1 MDNTDTF
8 HILALDGGGT
18 RGIYTAQ
25 LLAKMEQDFGTSIKA
40 CFDLIVGTSTG
51 AIIAGAAVSDIPMAD
66 IVELFETEAPHIFR
80 KRWYRIP
87 LFLSKYPSEQLALV
101 IAKHIPATPLGEI
114 TTPLM
119 ITSSEIAK
127 SEVHIFRSGYGSR
140 DTDKTVS
147 LRDAILASCAAPTF
161 FAPKYVSVDGTA
173 ECAYY
178 LLADGG
184 LWANNPST
192 IAFTEAL
199 SAFGKDAREIRI
211 LSIGTGHSVNMYQQ
225 RRGWGFIT
233 GWGGAKLTSYVMTL
247 QSQASAHTAKLLLKE
262 NYLRINPEIDFWELD
277 TLTQLDNL
285 TSLAERDF
293 EKHAAEI
300 RAFISKTDFRK
311 GSRAQL
317 ASTTKI
323 R

>member
-1 MDNTDTF
+1 MGNTDPF

-25 LLAKMEQDFGTSIKA
+25 LLAKIEQAFETSIKTY
-40 CFDLIVGTSTG
+40 FDLIVGTSTG
-51 AIIAGAAVSDIPMAD
+51 AIIAGAAVSDIPMTD
-66 IVELFETEAPHIFR
+66 IVELFETETPHIFR

-87 LFLSKYPSEQLALV
+87 LFFSKYPSEQLAQI

-119 ITSSEIAK
+119 ITSSEITK
-127 SEVHIFRSGYGSR
+127 SEVHIFRSNYGSH
-140 DTDKTVS
+140 DSEGTPPTNKEVC

-161 FAPKYVSVDGTA
+161 FAPKSVDNL
-173 ECAYY
+173 
-178 LLADGG
+178 LLADGC

-192 IAFTEAL
+192 IAAAEAL
-199 SAFGKDAREIRI
+199 SVFRKEAREIRM
-211 LSIGTGHSVNMYQQ
+211 LSIGTGHSTNMYQQ

-247 QSQASAHTAKLLLKE
+247 QAQASAHTAELLLKG
-262 NYLRINPEIDFWELD
+262 NYLRINPEIDRWEID
-277 TLTQLDNL
+277 NLTQLENL
-285 TSLAERDF
+285 KSLAEHDF

-300 RAFISKTDFRK
+300 KTFVQSEDD
-311 GSRAQL
+311 
-317 ASTTKI
+317 
-323 R
+323 

>member
-1 MDNTDTF
+1 MEPIWKQSMGNTDTF

-25 LLAKMEQDFGTSIKA
+25 LLAKIEQAFGVPIRT
-40 CFDLIVGTSTG
+40 CFDLIAGTSTG
-51 AIIAGAAVSDIPMAD
+51 AIIAGAAVSDIPMTD
-66 IVELFETEAPHIFR
+66 IVELFETETPYIFR
-80 KRWYRIP
+80 RRWYRIP
-87 LFLSKYPSEQLALV
+87 LFLSKYPNQKLAQI
-101 IAKHIPATPLGEI
+101 IAKHLPATPLGEI
-114 TTPLM
+114 ASPLM

-127 SEVHIFRSGYGSR
+127 SEVHIFRSNYGSR
-140 DTDKTVS
+140 DSEIAPTSKDVN

-161 FAPKYVSVDGTA
+161 FAPKSVGNF
-173 ECAYY
+173 

-192 IAFTEAL
+192 VAFTEAL
-199 SAFGKDAREIRI
+199 SVFGKEAQEIQM
-211 LSIGTGHSVNMYQQ
+211 LSIGTGHSVNMYRN

-247 QSQASAHTAKLLLKE
+247 QSQASARTTKLLLKE

-285 TSLAERDF
+285 KSLAERDF
-293 EKHAAEI
+293 EKYAAEI
-300 RAFISKTDFRK
+300 EAFIST
-311 GSRAQL
+311 
-317 ASTTKI
+317 
-323 R
+323 

>member
-1 MDNTDTF
+1 MENTDTF

-25 LLAKMEQDFGTSIKA
+25 LLAKIEQAFGVPIKTY
-40 CFDLIVGTSTG
+40 FDLIAGTSTG
-51 AIIAGAAVSDIPMAD
+51 AIITGAAVSDIPMVE
-66 IVELFETEAPHIFR
+66 IVELFEIETPYIFR
-80 KRWYRIP
+80 RRWYRIP
-87 LFLSKYPSEQLALV
+87 LFLSKYPNQKLAQI

-114 TTPLM
+114 ETPLM

-127 SEVHIFRSGYGSR
+127 SEVHIFRSDYRSR
-140 DTDKTVS
+140 DSEIAPTGEDVS

-161 FAPKYVSVDGTA
+161 FAPKSVGNF
-173 ECAYY
+173 

-192 IAFTEAL
+192 VAVTEAL
-199 SAFGKDAREIRI
+199 TAFGKETREIRM
-211 LSIGTGHSVNMYQQ
+211 LSVGTGHSVNMYRN

-247 QSQASAHTAKLLLKE
+247 QSQASANTAKLLLKE

-277 TLTQLDNL
+277 TLTQLDTL
-285 TSLAERDF
+285 KSLAERDF
-293 EKHAAEI
+293 ERYAAEI
-300 RAFISKTDFRK
+300 EAFISI
-311 GSRAQL
+311 L
-317 ASTTKI
+317 
-323 R
+323 

>member
-25 LLAKMEQDFGTSIKA
+25 LLAKIEQAFGVPIRTR
-40 CFDLIVGTSTG
+40 FDLIAGTSTG
-51 AIIAGAAVSDIPMAD
+51 AIIAGAAVSDIPMTD
-66 IVELFETEAPHIFR
+66 IVELFETETPYIFR
-80 KRWYRIP
+80 RRWYRIP
-87 LFLSKYPSEQLALV
+87 LFLSKYPNQKLAQI
-101 IAKHIPATPLGEI
+101 IAKHLPATPLGEI
-114 TTPLM
+114 ASPLM

-127 SEVHIFRSGYGSR
+127 SEVHIFRSNYGSR
-140 DTDKTVS
+140 DSEIAPTSKDVN

-161 FAPKYVSVDGTA
+161 FAPKSVGNF
-173 ECAYY
+173 

-192 IAFTEAL
+192 VAFTEAL
-199 SAFGKDAREIRI
+199 SVFGKEAREIRM
-211 LSIGTGHSVNMYQQ
+211 LSIGTGHSVNMYHN

-247 QSQASAHTAKLLLKE
+247 QSQASARTAKLLLKE

-285 TSLAERDF
+285 KSLAERDF
-293 EKHAAEI
+293 EKYAAEI
-300 RAFISKTDFRK
+300 EAFIPT
-311 GSRAQL
+311 
-317 ASTTKI
+317 
-323 R
+323 

>member
-25 LLAKMEQDFGTSIKA
+25 LLAKIEQAFGLRIRT

-51 AIIAGAAVSDIPMAD
+51 AIIAGAAVSDIPMQE
-66 IVELFETEAPHIFR
+66 IVELFETETPYIFR
-80 KRWYRIP
+80 RRWYRIP
-87 LFLSKYPSEQLALV
+87 LFLSKYPDQKLAQI
-101 IAKHIPATPLGEI
+101 IAKHLPATSLREI
-114 TTPLM
+114 ETPLM

-127 SEVHIFRSGYGSR
+127 SEVHIFRSNYSSR
-140 DTDKTVS
+140 DSENASTDKDVN

-161 FAPKYVSVDGTA
+161 FAPKSVDNF
-173 ECAYY
+173 

-192 IAFTEAL
+192 VALTEAL
-199 SAFGKDAREIRI
+199 SAFGKEAREIRM
-211 LSIGTGHSVNMYQQ
+211 LSVGTGHSVNMYHT

-247 QSQASAHTAKLLLKE
+247 QSQASARTAKLLLKE

-277 TLTQLDNL
+277 TLTQLNNL
-285 TSLAERDF
+285 KSLADRDF
-293 EKHAAEI
+293 ERYAAEI
-300 RAFISKTDFRK
+300 EAFISI
-311 GSRAQL
+311 L
-317 ASTTKI
+317 
-323 R
+323 

>member
-1 MDNTDTF
+1 MENTDLF

-25 LLAKMEQDFGTSIKA
+25 LLAKIEDAFGTRIKTY
-40 CFDLIVGTSTG
+40 FDLIVGTSTG
-51 AIIAGAAVSDIPMAD
+51 AIIAGAAVSDIPMTD
-66 IVELFETEAPHIFR
+66 IVALFDTETPHIFR

-87 LFLSKYPSEQLALV
+87 LFLSKYPSEQLAQV

-114 TTPLM
+114 ATPLM

-127 SEVHIFRSGYGSR
+127 SEVQIFRSNYGSP
-140 DTDKTVS
+140 DSEGTPPINKGVC

-161 FAPKYVSVDGTA
+161 FAPKSVDNL
-173 ECAYY
+173 
-178 LLADGG
+178 LLADGC

-192 IAFTEAL
+192 IAAAEAL
-199 SAFGKDAREIRI
+199 SVFRKEAQEIRM
-211 LSIGTGHSVNMYQQ
+211 LSIGTGHSTNMYRQ

-247 QSQASAHTAKLLLKE
+247 QAQASAHTAKLLLRG
-262 NYLRINPEIDFWELD
+262 NYLRINPEIDRWEID
-277 TLTQLDNL
+277 NLTQLDTL
-285 TSLAERDF
+285 KSLAEQDF

-300 RAFISKTDFRK
+300 KAFIQS
-311 GSRAQL
+311 
-317 ASTTKI
+317 
-323 R
+323 

>member
-25 LLAKMEQDFGTSIKA
+25 LLAKIEQALGTRIGT
-40 CFDLIVGTSTG
+40 CFDLIAGTSTG
-51 AIIAGAAVSDIPMAD
+51 AIIAGAAVSAIPMQD
-66 IVELFETEAPHIFR
+66 IVELFETETPYIFR
-80 KRWYRIP
+80 RRWYRIP
-87 LFLSKYPSEQLALV
+87 LFLSKYPNEKLAQI
-101 IAKHIPATPLGEI
+101 IAKHLPATPLSEI
-114 TTPLM
+114 ASPLM

-127 SEVHIFRSGYGSR
+127 SEVHIFRSNYRSR
-140 DTDKTVS
+140 DSEITPTGKDVN

-161 FAPKYVSVDGTA
+161 FAPKSVDNF
-173 ECAYY
+173 

-192 IAFTEAL
+192 VAFTEAL
-199 SAFGKDAREIRI
+199 SVFGKETQEVRM
-211 LSIGTGHSVNMYQQ
+211 LSVGTGHSVDMYRN

-247 QSQASAHTAKLLLKE
+247 QSQASARTAKLLLKE

-285 TSLAERDF
+285 KSLADRDF
-293 EKHAAEI
+293 ERYAAEI
-300 RAFISKTDFRK
+300 EAFVPIQF
-311 GSRAQL
+311 G
-317 ASTTKI
+317 
-323 R
+323 

>member
-25 LLAKMEQDFGTSIKA
+25 LLAKIEQAFGVPIRTR
-40 CFDLIVGTSTG
+40 FDLIAGTSTG
-51 AIIAGAAVSDIPMAD
+51 AIIAGAAVSDIPMTD
-66 IVELFETEAPHIFR
+66 IVELFETETPYIFR

-87 LFLSKYPSEQLALV
+87 LFLSKYPNQKLAQI
-101 IAKHIPATPLGEI
+101 IAKHLPATPLGEI
-114 TTPLM
+114 ASPLM

-127 SEVHIFRSGYGSR
+127 SEVHIFRSNYGSR
-140 DTDKTVS
+140 DSEIAPTSKDVN

-161 FAPKYVSVDGTA
+161 FAPKSVGNF
-173 ECAYY
+173 

-192 IAFTEAL
+192 VAFTEAL
-199 SAFGKDAREIRI
+199 SVFGKEAREVRM
-211 LSIGTGHSVNMYQQ
+211 LSIGTGHSVNMYHN

-247 QSQASAHTAKLLLKE
+247 QSQASARTAKLLLKE

-285 TSLAERDF
+285 KSLAERDF
-293 EKHAAEI
+293 EKYAAEI
-300 RAFISKTDFRK
+300 EAFIPT
-311 GSRAQL
+311 
-317 ASTTKI
+317 
-323 R
+323 

>member
-25 LLAKMEQDFGTSIKA
+25 LLAKIEQALGIRIKT
-40 CFDLIVGTSTG
+40 CFDLIAGTSTG
-51 AIIAGAAVSDIPMAD
+51 AIIAGAAVSDIPMTE
-66 IVELFETEAPHIFR
+66 IVELFETETPYIFR
-80 KRWYRIP
+80 RRWYRVP
-87 LFLSKYPSEQLALV
+87 LFLSKYPDQKLAKI
-101 IAKHIPATPLGEI
+101 IAKHLPATPLSEI
-114 TTPLM
+114 ETPLM

-127 SEVHIFRSGYGSR
+127 SEVHILRSNYGSR
-140 DTDKTVS
+140 DSEITPTRKEVS

-161 FAPKYVSVDGTA
+161 FAPKSVGNS
-173 ECAYY
+173 

-192 IAFTEAL
+192 VAFTEAL
-199 SAFGKDAREIRI
+199 SVFGKEAQQVQM
-211 LSIGTGHSVNMYQQ
+211 LSVGTGHSVNMYRN

-247 QSQASAHTAKLLLKE
+247 QSQASANTAKLLLKE

-285 TSLAERDF
+285 KSLAARDF
-293 EKHAAEI
+293 EKYAAEI
-300 RAFISKTDFRK
+300 ESFIRT
-311 GSRAQL
+311 
-317 ASTTKI
+317 
-323 R
+323 

>member
-25 LLAKMEQDFGTSIKA
+25 LLAKIEQAFGVPIRTR
-40 CFDLIVGTSTG
+40 FDLIAGTSTG
-51 AIIAGAAVSDIPMAD
+51 AIIAGAAVSDIPMTD
-66 IVELFETEAPHIFR
+66 IVELFEKETPYIFR
-80 KRWYRIP
+80 RRWYRIP
-87 LFLSKYPSEQLALV
+87 LFLSKYPNQKLAQI
-101 IAKHIPATPLGEI
+101 IAKHLPATPLGEI
-114 TTPLM
+114 ASPLM

-127 SEVHIFRSGYGSR
+127 SEVHIFRSNYGSR
-140 DTDKTVS
+140 DSEIAPTSKDVN

-161 FAPKYVSVDGTA
+161 FAPKSVGNF
-173 ECAYY
+173 

-192 IAFTEAL
+192 VAFTEAL
-199 SAFGKDAREIRI
+199 SVFGKEAQEVRM
-211 LSIGTGHSVNMYQQ
+211 LSIGTGHSVNMYRN

-247 QSQASAHTAKLLLKE
+247 QSQASANTAKLLLKE

-285 TSLAERDF
+285 KSLAERDF
-293 EKHAAEI
+293 EKYAAEI
-300 RAFISKTDFRK
+300 EAFIPT
-311 GSRAQL
+311 
-317 ASTTKI
+317 
-323 R
+323 

>member
-25 LLAKMEQDFGTSIKA
+25 LLAKIEQAFGIRIQT
-40 CFDLIVGTSTG
+40 CFDLIAGTSTG
-51 AIIAGAAVSDIPMAD
+51 AIIAGAAVSDIPMQD
-66 IVELFETEAPHIFR
+66 IVELFETETSYIFR

-87 LFLSKYPSEQLALV
+87 LFLSKYPNQKLAQIL
-101 IAKHIPATPLGEI
+101 AKHLPATPLGEI

-127 SEVHIFRSGYGSR
+127 SEVHIFRSNYERR
-140 DTDKTVS
+140 DSEIAPTGKNVN
-147 LRDAILASCAAPTF
+147 LQDAILASCAAPTF
-161 FAPKYVSVDGTA
+161 FAPKSV
-173 ECAYY
+173 ENF

-199 SAFGKDAREIRI
+199 SVFGKAAQEIRM
-211 LSIGTGHSVNMYQQ
+211 LSIGTGHSVNMYRN

-247 QSQASAHTAKLLLKE
+247 QSQASANMAKLLLNE

-285 TSLAERDF
+285 KSLAARDF
-293 EKHAAEI
+293 ERYAAEI
-300 RAFISKTDFRK
+300 EAFLPIQS
-311 GSRAQL
+311 G
-317 ASTTKI
+317 
-323 R
+323 